1 MLKPK
6 KGKENYTAAR
16 NIDFDSNSNA
26 STVISDTTDENFQ
39 VQGPTTRRQW
49 SELVSKPKSDSA
61 SMVASSNEED
71 ENEGTTGSLCQV
83 CCLPCADTFVLFVL
97 FTVVLFWISSLSI
110 HWGLE
115 IYVYTYLFSRLE
127 PKELFF

>member
-97 FTVVLFWISSLSI
+97 FTVVCFGFHLCPFIGAWRFMFILTSSV
-110 HWGLE
+110 G
-115 IYVYTYLFSRLE
+115 
-127 PKELFF
+127 

>member
-16 NIDFDSNSNA
+16 NIDFDSNRNA
-26 STVISDTTDENFQ
+26 STVISDTTDENIQ

-71 ENEGTTGSLCQV
+71 ESEATTGSLCQV
-83 CCLPCADTFVLFVL
+83 CCLPCVDTFFVCC
-97 FTVVLFWISSLSI
+97 LFWISSLSI
-110 HWGLE
+110 HWCLE
-115 IYVYTYLFSRLE
+115 IYVYSYLFSRLE